1 MTAKQ
6 RAARAKFKAVV
17 KEAAKLR
24 KKNPKLTQ
32 AEAVKQAFAISYSK
46 QRKGKKL
53 GATSRQTG
61 TSDKARDKARK
72 AKPPGK
78 RKAGKTA
85 QRKYYYEY
93 RKNRTDKP
101 GKLTGTHKDTK
112 SHNVNIRVV
121 SGIGDVGQ
129 KFTRIN
135 NDVNGNPR
143 YVVHFLELLNDEER
157 ISIPYNKKYEY
168 ALKKAKKI
176 GGRKFSNKQYGGGIV
191 FQSYNLQDTWN
202 AIQRIKENPGKIK
215 I

>member
-61 TSDKARDKARK
+61 TSDKLRDKARK

-121 SGIGDVGQ
+121 SGIDDQ
-129 KFTRIN
+129 MTAIRN
-135 NDVNGNPR
+135 NLEKSIDYYMSRVNEILNSYGR
-143 YVVHFLELLNDEER
+143 LEPKDKIL
-157 ISIPYNKKYEY
+157 
-168 ALKKAKKI
+168 AKKI
-176 GGRKFSNKQYGGGIV
+176 IKRYKTYVTKLLKQLRETNQIIA
-191 FQSYNLQDTWN
+191 QNT
-202 AIQRIKENPGKIK
+202 R
-215 I
+215 

>member
-6 RAARAKFKAVV
+6 KAARAKFKAVV

-24 KKNPKLTQ
+24 KKNPRLTQ

-53 GATSRQTG
+53 GAANRQTG
-61 TSDKARDKARK
+61 TSDKKRDKARK

-121 SGIGDVGQ
+121 SGIGYELNKRGQ
-129 KFTRIN
+129 
-135 NDVNGNPR
+135 
-143 YVVHFLELLNDEER
+143 L
-157 ISIPYNKKYEY
+157 
-168 ALKKAKKI
+168 
-176 GGRKFSNKQYGGGIV
+176 
-191 FQSYNLQDTWN
+191 
-202 AIQRIKENPGKIK
+202 IKL
-215 I
+215 

>member
-46 QRKGKKL
+46 QRKVKKL

-61 TSDKARDKARK
+61 TSDKSRDKARK
-72 AKPPGK
+72 AKAPGK
-78 RKAGKTA
+78 RKASVYA
-85 QRKYYYEY
+85 QREFYYEY

-101 GKLTGTHKDTK
+101 GKLTGTHTK

-157 ISIPYNKKYEY
+157 ITIPYNKKYEY